1 MTHQGQ
7 EPPRPRRSLRDRA
20 DARYISDSEAPPTTY
35 IKPNQNNNQ
44 EISDSDSAQSYLS
57 QIDEE
62 SEELETL
69 ETLDDFE
76 DEPIPELNN
85 PSTVNTS
92 KPKVQVL
99 NVRQKKF
106 STKESKEESK
116 KDIKANVD
124 KVKNE
129 FQKVGGDVQ
138 KTKDELSKIG
148 EKIAEDAEEV
158 KAKVTEFGIKTV
170 EKMLT
175 APLNAI
181 TNLFFGKKKKVTSN
195 SNNNN
200 TKENVQTKKVLPK
213 VKYYSLIEKKIEF
226 LAYDKKKIVEG
237 YEAGPVLEEIFM
249 SNALADL
256 RYCVRYVQ
264 DLPCAISGIYAN
276 KRIADIFEAITPD
289 DINNFLYY
297 VINNPEPFIGNNY
310 KFSEAFATWVI
321 RKSHELYK

>member
-35 IKPNQNNNQ
+35 IKPNHNTQ
-44 EISDSDSAQSYLS
+44 EVSDSDSAQSYLS

-62 SEELETL
+62 TEELETL

-76 DEPIPELNN
+76 DEPIPDLNSSN
-85 PSTVNTS
+85 ISTTS

-181 TNLFFGKKKKVTSN
+181 TNLFFGKKKTVNTNS
-195 SNNNN
+195 SNN
-200 TKENVQTKKVLPK
+200 TSKGKAPTKKTLPK
-213 VKYYSLIEKKIEF
+213 IKYSSLMEKKIEF

-264 DLPCAISGIYAN
+264 DLPCAITGIYAN
-276 KRIADIFEAITPD
+276 KRIADIFESITPD

-297 VINNPEPFIGNNY
+297 VISNPEPFIGNNY